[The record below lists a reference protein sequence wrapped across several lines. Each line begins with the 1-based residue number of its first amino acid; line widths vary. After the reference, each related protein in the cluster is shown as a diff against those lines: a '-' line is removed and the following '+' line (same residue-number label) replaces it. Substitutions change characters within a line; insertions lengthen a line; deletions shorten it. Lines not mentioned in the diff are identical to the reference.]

1 MIIVT
6 NDEPIG
12 PYHKYTVSPRND
24 GDQYYVSTT
33 SGKQNS
39 DTEPTTT
46 ARYDQTYLD
55 SMEMFESRMSETNTI
70 WTYGPDNRT
79 AQYWFEPT
87 EKSGWITTNIPF
99 DVEMAK
105 NVSVRTKCYGYWAV
119 YLNAYGEM
127 KASACISAYPT
138 WMNDMKDHIGR
149 FKFRDLFLAG
159 THDSGSYRDRFNPTK
174 NETLVTKYALT
185 QVRNA
190 KLSLVRMIRM

>member
-12 PYHKYTVSPRND
+12 PYHKYTVTPPID
-24 GDQYYVSTT
+24 DHYYAS
-33 SGKQNS
+33 SAGKPNA
-39 DTEPTTT
+39 DTTEPTST
-46 ARYDQTYLD
+46 ARYDESYLD
-55 SMEMFESRMSETNTI
+55 SMEVFESRMSERSTI

-79 AQYWFEPT
+79 AQYWLEPT

-99 DVEMAK
+99 DIELSK
-105 NVSVRTKCYGYWAV
+105 NVSVHSKCYGYWAV
-119 YLNAYGEM
+119 YLNSYGEV

-138 WMNDMKDHIGR
+138 WMNDMKSHIGR

-159 THDSGSYRDRFNPTK
+159 THDSGSYRDRFDPTK

-185 QVRNA
+185 QVR
-190 KLSLVRMIRM
+190 KTWYTIVWIVKM